1 MIVSTNS
8 KSMGLFV
15 SALGAGALVL
25 SAAGGAAAQQSDY
38 CAEPAEIDP
47 LALFDEEPFGYW
59 EPNHL
64 AMSED
69 GGTMAIDLLDFQ
81 LFPVDGL
88 RFLIFTRGE
97 ADQWEYRSAISNL
110 PATSGPDT
118 FAVGDGLFAAC
129 TGGFTSFNPETEEE
143 IELPLQLNVIELD
156 ADGNA
161 GSQTDIAIPVP
172 VTDPEEPSFGPTAG
186 CSDVQVR
193 GGKIYV
199 GYRLPPEGGQGGP
212 FPFPEEPF
220 PEGPVPLQQQVGE
233 PPRDIAYYVYDTAN
247 LNADPVAVT
256 FDVEE
261 PIEGGI
267 GSCASMVFNAANTY
281 VACLP
286 TDGGL
291 SSGGETPGF
300 GGPSPMSIF
309 NVSTNEEVLRY
320 GAPSPFD
327 SFAFWTGGS
336 LYGSALDPEAGEE
349 EFDDLLRFVAAAG
362 SFEPN
367 GIVDR
372 SGFMPSNT
380 AEFLYRLRRV
390 VSGGEWVAAYT
401 YDFELRD
408 TNLVFGR
415 FDNDA
420 LTLLAEQ
427 TISVEGFTF
436 EPDVSPTMQLNN
448 FAALLRTFSEG
459 EMSDEL
465 AVVTY
470 DLGCCGN
477 GAVDEGESC
486 DDGIE
491 NSDSAANACRTT
503 CELPTC
509 GDGVIDEG
517 EVCDGDALGLDS
529 DLCADFDSEAWRSGV
544 VTCNSTCDGYDES
557 ACSDDVDSD
566 NDGLLD
572 GEEIELGTDPNN
584 PDSDNDGFLDG
595 EEIDAGSDPN
605 DPSST
610 PDNIGGGGQDIDGD
624 GVIDGVSLGGG
635 NLSCNS
641 APSSPSMPLVL
652 MGLAGLLYSARRR
665 AQR

>member
-25 SAAGGAAAQQSDY
+25 SAAGGAAAQQSEY

-69 GGTMAIDLLDFQ
+69 GGTMAIDMLDFQ
-81 LFPVDGL
+81 LFPGDGL

-97 ADQWEYRSAISNL
+97 ADQWEYRSVIDDL
-110 PATSGPDT
+110 PVTSGPDT
-118 FAVGDGLFAAC
+118 FAVDNGLFVAC
-129 TGGFTSFNPETEEE
+129 TGGFTSFDPESETE
-143 IELPLQLNVIELD
+143 IDLPLLLSVIELD
-156 ADGNA
+156 TNGTP
-161 GSQTDIAIPVP
+161 GMQTDIEIPVP
-172 VTDPEEPSFGPTAG
+172 ATDPEEPSFGPTAG
-186 CSDVQVR
+186 CSDVHVR

-199 GYRLPPEGGQGGP
+199 AYRLPPEFGQGGP
-212 FPFPEEPF
+212 GEPFPS
-220 PEGPVPLQQQVGE
+220 PEGPVPLQQQIGD
-233 PPRDIAYYVYDTAN
+233 PPRNIAYYVYDAAN
-247 LNADPVAVT
+247 LNADPIEAT

-261 PIEGGI
+261 PIQGGA
-267 GSCASMVFNAANTY
+267 GSCATMVFNAANTHM
-281 VACLP
+281 ACLP
-286 TDGGL
+286 VDGGL
-291 SSGGETPGF
+291 SSGGETPSL
-300 GGPSPMSIF
+300 GGPSPMSVF
-309 NVSTNEEVLRY
+309 ELSTNEEVLRY
-320 GAPSPFD
+320 GEPSPFE
-327 SFAFWTGGS
+327 SFAFWTGQN
-336 LYGSALDPEAGEE
+336 LYGSALDWEYEGEL
-349 EFDDLLRFVAAAG
+349 DDMLRFVRSGTTYAQTG
-362 SFEPN
+362 V
-367 GIVDR
+367 VDR

-380 AEFLYRLRRV
+380 SEVLNYLRRV
-390 VSGGEWVAAYT
+390 VSGGEWVGAFT
-401 YDFELRD
+401 YDIELSE
-408 TNLVFGR
+408 TNLIFGR
-415 FDNDA
+415 FDNDG
-420 LTLLAEQ
+420 LTLMANE
-427 TISVEGFTF
+427 TIPLNAIAFAPSV
-436 EPDVSPTMQLNN
+436 VPTMQLNN
-448 FAALLRTFSEG
+448 FASLLRSFSQQQESG
-459 EMSDEL
+459 EL

-477 GAVDEGESC
+477 GTVDDGESC
-486 DDGIE
+486 DDGNE

-517 EVCDGDALGLDS
+517 EVCDGGALGLES
-529 DLCADFDSEAWRSGV
+529 DLCADFDPDSWRSGSV
-544 VTCNSTCDGYDES
+544 SCNSTCDGYDES

-641 APSSPSMPLVL
+641 APASPSMPLVL

-665 AQR
+665 GQR